1 MHQMMTSRL
10 NFERTRLTKLQSSYP
25 LATPE
30 RLYRPFIERLVQM
43 DSSLQNATKLYVMN
57 QKSNLQA
64 IDSKMKQYSPKYQ
77 LTNAKQQLAHR
88 EEQITRLM
96 QQQLKQSKVA
106 FSNQLRMLEAL
117 NPLALMSKGFSIAY
131 KEEIVV
137 KSIHDLKKD
146 DVVHVTFQDGYAKAK
161 IINTYVQKEGES

>member
-1 MHQMMTSRL
+1 
-10 NFERTRLTKLQSSYP
+10 
-25 LATPE
+25 
-30 RLYRPFIERLVQM
+30 
-43 DSSLQNATKLYVMN
+43 
-57 QKSNLQA
+57 
-64 IDSKMKQYSPKYQ
+64 MKQYSPKHQ
-77 LTNAKQQLAHR
+77 LTNAKQQIAHR

-96 QQQLKQSKVA
+96 QQQLNQSKVA